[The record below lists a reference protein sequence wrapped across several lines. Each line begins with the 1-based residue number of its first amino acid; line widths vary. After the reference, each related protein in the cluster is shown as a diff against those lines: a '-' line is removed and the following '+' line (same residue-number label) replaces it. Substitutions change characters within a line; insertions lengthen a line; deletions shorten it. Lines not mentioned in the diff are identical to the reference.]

1 MRRARE
7 WARSGRS
14 RLTAAALILYNPL
27 PLAALA
33 LAVLGAGACAGV
45 GRQLAGT
52 LRTAM
57 IVGIPIVAINVLASR
72 EGLTVFARLGD
83 LGPFGQGDLTVEAVV
98 YGAVIA
104 LKVTLLMLITTLA
117 SLAVDPDELLRGFRR
132 FSFRSALTAS
142 LATRMIPVL
151 GADAQRLAEAQRT
164 RPEDPARGVRGR
176 VALLSAI
183 VGGSLERAM
192 EVAATLELRGF
203 AVAAEGRSRPGR
215 LRLPESRAGNGS
227 TWTESTPAWTPRGA
241 TEPTWIGKTRGAAMV
256 AARLRVSLFG
266 TGSAGA
272 GRGGKIERCG
282 LVRSVPAGED
292 ADRRGHVR
300 AVRRARRG
308 NPAAVRRSQGHRPMI
323 LAFDHVSYR
332 YPGAE
337 TPALDDVSFEL
348 QAGEFCLLAGLS
360 GHGKTTLLH
369 AACGLVPHFHGGTFA
384 GTVSWPAS
392 TRASTAPRTSAA
404 TRACCSRTPRRSS

>member
-1 MRRARE
+1 VRNTRLLFYRRLASPLHATRAGVGAI
-7 WARSGRS
+7 WALA
-14 RLTAAALILYNPL
+14 LTAAALILYNPL
-27 PLAALA
+27 ALGALA
-33 LAVLGAGACAGV
+33 LAVLVAGACAGV

-57 IVGIPIVAINVLASR
+57 IVGLPIVAINVLASR

-83 LGPFGQGDLTVEAVV
+83 LGPFGEGNLTVEAVV

-164 RPEDPARGVRGR
+164 RPDDPARGVRGH

-215 LRLPESRAGNGS
+215 SSDRRVGRPWSRHDLAFLGSALAVLALALAGRLSDAASFEAYPLVKMQVSAG
-227 TWTESTPAWTPRGA
+227 TFVLC
-241 TEPTWIGKTRGAAMV
+241 AAIV
-256 AARLRVSLFG
+256 AAVLLPF
-266 TGSAGA
+266 
-272 GRGGKIERCG
+272 
-282 LVRSVPAGED
+282 
-292 ADRRGHVR
+292 ADRRGIDR
-300 AVRRARRG
+300 
-308 NPAAVRRSQGHRPMI
+308 
-323 LAFDHVSYR
+323 
-332 YPGAE
+332 
-337 TPALDDVSFEL
+337 
-348 QAGEFCLLAGLS
+348 
-360 GHGKTTLLH
+360 
-369 AACGLVPHFHGGTFA
+369 
-384 GTVSWPAS
+384 
-392 TRASTAPRTSAA
+392 
-404 TRACCSRTPRRSS
+404 

>member
-1 MRRARE
+1 MRNTRLLFYRRLASPLHATRAGVGAM
-7 WARSGRS
+7 WALA
-14 RLTAAALILYNPL
+14 LTAAALILYNPL

-52 LRTAM
+52 LRTAL
-57 IVGIPIVAINVLASR
+57 IVGLPIVAINVLASR

-132 FSFRSALTAS
+132 LSFRSALTAS

-203 AVAAEGRSRPGR
+203 AVAADGRPGPRRLLLWRPRSRGSGMRMPRSHAGGPHPRGSAVRVGRPWSRHDLAFLCSALAVLALSLVGR
-215 LRLPESRAGNGS
+215 LS
-227 TWTESTPAWTPRGA
+227 
-241 TEPTWIGKTRGAAMV
+241 GAASFEAYPLVKMQLDAGTFALCAALV
-256 AARLRVSLFG
+256 AAVLLPF
-266 TGSAGA
+266 
-272 GRGGKIERCG
+272 
-282 LVRSVPAGED
+282 
-292 ADRRGHVR
+292 ADRRGIDR
-300 AVRRARRG
+300 
-308 NPAAVRRSQGHRPMI
+308 
-323 LAFDHVSYR
+323 
-332 YPGAE
+332 
-337 TPALDDVSFEL
+337 
-348 QAGEFCLLAGLS
+348 
-360 GHGKTTLLH
+360 
-369 AACGLVPHFHGGTFA
+369 
-384 GTVSWPAS
+384 
-392 TRASTAPRTSAA
+392 
-404 TRACCSRTPRRSS
+404 